1 MAVRSDNE
9 NSMEAWF
16 ADKVALVT
24 GGGDGIGRA
33 AAILF
38 AQRGAR
44 VVVTD
49 VRRGA
54 ADDTAGQIKAG
65 GGTAVAFDGDV
76 TDAAVVAAFV
86 KGTLERFG
94 RLDCAFNNAGVAM
107 AGDGE
112 WSEAITRKTIEV
124 NLIGVT
130 SCIRNEVPAMLKSG
144 GGTIVNTASLAGFV
158 ASRTVHQ
165 PAYTATKHGVI
176 GLTKSAAL
184 QYARQNIR
192 VNALCP
198 GVTRTAMVE
207 GVMAT
212 SAAVRETLEN
222 HSPMG
227 RLATPQEM
235 AEAAIWLC
243 SSKSSF
249 VNGHALVVDGGSLAE

>member
-1 MAVRSDNE
+1 
-9 NSMEAWF
+9 MEQWF
-16 ADKVALVT
+16 EGKVALVT

-33 AAILF
+33 AAVLF

-49 VRRGA
+49 IRLDA
-54 ADDTAGQIKAG
+54 AAGTVALIEGG
-65 GGTAVAFDGDV
+65 GGTACALPGDV
-76 TDAAVVAAFV
+76 TDAAAVAAFV
-86 KGTLERFG
+86 RGTLDRYG
-94 RLDCAFNNAGVAM
+94 RLDCAFNNAGVALPR
-107 AGDGE
+107 DGE
-112 WSEAITRKTIEV
+112 WSEEVSRLTIDV
-124 NLIGVT
+124 NLIGVIA
-130 SCIRNEVPAMLKSG
+130 CIRHEVPAMLKTG

-165 PAYTATKHGVI
+165 PAYTATKHAVI

-198 GVTRTAMVE
+198 GVTLTAMVR
-207 GVMAT
+207 GVMET
-212 SAAVRETLEN
+212 SAEVRAVLEN

-249 VNGHALVVDGGSLAE
+249 VNAHALVVDGGSVAE

>member
-1 MAVRSDNE
+1 
-9 NSMEAWF
+9 MEQWF
-16 ADKVALVT
+16 SGKVALVT

-33 AAILF
+33 AALLF
-38 AQRGAR
+38 ASRGAQ

-49 VRRGA
+49 VRFPA
-54 ADDTAGQIKAG
+54 ASDTAAQIVAAG
-65 GGTAVAFDGDV
+65 GQATALPGDV
-76 TDAAVVAAFV
+76 TDAAAVAAFV
-86 KGTLERFG
+86 QGTLDRYG
-94 RLDCAFNNAGVAM
+94 RLDCAFNNAGVAL

-112 WSEAITRKTIEV
+112 WSDAITRRTLDV
-124 NLIGVT
+124 NLIGII
-130 SCIRNEVPAMLKSG
+130 SCIRHEVPAMLRTG

-158 ASRTVHQ
+158 ASRTVYQ
-165 PAYTATKHGVI
+165 PAYTASKHAVI
-176 GLTKSAAL
+176 GATKSAAL

-198 GVTRTAMVE
+198 GVTHTAMVE

-212 SAAVRETLEN
+212 SPEVRKVLEN

-227 RLATPQEM
+227 RLALPQEM